1 MLCFIC
7 FTPLML
13 LGGDLQWLLQLFA
26 GCQWLG
32 ELGATCW
39 SEASQPYSQLC
50 LLGMASS
57 AAVLLFV
64 CLFPPAP
71 VVTEGLDVV
80 TPASRLNCTPASLVW
95 SLPWCTG
102 PYLCRYEERG
112 RHRRRRMD
120 DEAKLCMG

>member
-1 MLCFIC
+1 
-7 FTPLML
+7 ML

-26 GCQWLG
+26 SCQWLG

-39 SEASQPYSQLC
+39 SEASQPCSQLC

-71 VVTEGLDVV
+71 VVTEGLEGGE
-80 TPASRLNCTPASLVW
+80 PSQQAQLHSSLPSLV
-95 SLPWCTG
+95 SPLVHRTLPVQI
-102 PYLCRYEERG
+102 
-112 RHRRRRMD
+112 
-120 DEAKLCMG
+120 